1 MNYDALHKLSEE
13 LGLDIEVISQFIE
26 ETEDIL
32 DKASFQLIQLEENPD
47 DSEII
52 HSLFRVV
59 HTIKGNS
66 PYFNLIHTK
75 NLAHSM
81 ENLMILYRDGKKKIT
96 DSDTNILLEG
106 IDGLKLIF
114 TNIADGN
121 PELTNFDSF
130 NLLLE
135 KLETLINVQE
145 GSEEKDTSI
154 LWKVLRDKLSGL
166 RKYEIE
172 NNLLTEIEDLVK
184 ELNPGS
190 IVKKTVAMDRALID
204 EIFHPLNDSQIENTD
219 SFIESIKENFP
230 KMKEF
235 LPDTLNY
242 ELQDAIEVI
251 DSMYDEM
258 GFSDFL
264 KDYLLEKLHLI
275 YSHLQLPISI
285 TNQTK
290 KIKIQQQTKTEIPDK
305 KESSPKKKSVIKKT
319 MRIEEESLNGFLD
332 FVGELVIVGE
342 MFSNILEKINN
353 ENIQNNISLEYKRT
367 LHTFNKLSDN
377 LQKSILDIRKVP
389 IQSLLQRSHK
399 LVREISVS
407 EGKKIK
413 VITKGEKLKIDKSIL
428 ESLDGPFVHLIRNA
442 ADHGIES
449 INDRISQGKPEEGI
463 INITAIEDE
472 TNLTISFQDDGKG
485 MDPDYIKLKAK
496 EKLNLTDNY
505 LNSLKQSEIFDILFM
520 PGYSTAEK
528 VTDISGRGVGMDVV
542 KKSINK
548 IGGKILVESEIGKG
562 TKFELTIPKSV
573 TIKIITG
580 LLVQVNHS
588 KFIIPIEQVKESF
601 KLIENSIYL
610 VSGKG
615 ECLLR
620 NNKISPIIRL
630 SSLFKLQ
637 EDYKDGIGI
646 HIENNM
652 DSKVIK
658 VDKLIGTRKI
668 VIKDINRLYNYS
680 ELIDG
685 AALLGEEEIAFV
697 LNLKKLQ

>member
-580 LLVQVNHS
+580 LLVQVNH
-588 KFIIPIEQVKESF
+588 
-601 KLIENSIYL
+601 
-610 VSGKG
+610 
-615 ECLLR
+615 
-620 NNKISPIIRL
+620 
-630 SSLFKLQ
+630 
-637 EDYKDGIGI
+637 
-646 HIENNM
+646 
-652 DSKVIK
+652 
-658 VDKLIGTRKI
+658 
-668 VIKDINRLYNYS
+668 
-680 ELIDG
+680 
-685 AALLGEEEIAFV
+685 
-697 LNLKKLQ
+697 